1 MSVKRYGSTEEEAN
15 ATDSLKCR
23 QIVKAITDFGINE
36 QQKLKVIYLLA
47 LELEN
52 RDHLQDITALVKRC
66 ESGEHKKSTLITDV
80 T

>member
-1 MSVKRYGSTEEEAN
+1 MKHYGSTATENN
-15 ATDSLKCR
+15 AVDALKCHK
-23 QIVKAITDFGINE
+23 IVRTIIDFGVNE

-52 RDHLQDITALVKRC
+52 REHMQDIATLVKRC

-80 T
+80 E